1 MLNNTPLHPVS
12 APKEAPE
19 AQAETELKARPGR
32 PMHAAPTGVV
42 EATFLNRMLQ
52 YMPLPHRTFL
62 LHLSSHPT
70 PLRELVIARQDTHP
84 ALAAAY
90 DEALA
95 ALRRFRDKHMRVVS
109 RFIVVQARR
118 QPSERVQ
125 KLLPPIDA
133 AAAAQVSEDA
143 LRGTGGTPL
152 IRFLKRCRDNTS
164 RAMVNE

>member
-1 MLNNTPLHPVS
+1 
-12 APKEAPE
+12 
-19 AQAETELKARPGR
+19 
-32 PMHAAPTGVV
+32 MHAAPTGVV